1 MGKGRAVHRQNK
13 PQGHKAL
20 AAADKNIRNVVAF
33 LEGGPKAA
41 ALFPARISANR
52 GSYFQLVFHDG
63 EAVTDGVLLGS
74 PCGTFVAGG
83 KPRVRMATGD
93 IVLVEGSQKARECRK
108 LGKTLVVDIVGH
120 LSKRYAQLAFRS
132 GRMHKAVYG
141 KDEAEDELFDYS
153 EEEDEEDEGSDGE
166 LEVTKKRGKA
176 RAKKATGAAGRGS
189 GGKTGLGGIV
199 RPNAHATVRDALED
213 TAYAAAVVAHE
224 TDGPDEEE
232 MRMLRAFAREEP
244 PDAPVA
250 GGSNAAGPGGPVP
263 LVASPLRERSGFG
276 LYEAAAEEEA
286 PLILRKGAVPEN
298 WEDEDDL
305 DIDNI

>member
-20 AAADKNIRNVVAF
+20 AAADKNIRNIAAF
-33 LEGGPKAA
+33 LEGGGAA
-41 ALFPARISANR
+41 APARISANR

-93 IVLVEGSQKARECRK
+93 IVLVEGSQKARECRQMK
-108 LGKTLVVDIVGH
+108 KTLVVDIVGH

-132 GRMHKAVYG
+132 GRLHKAVYG
-141 KDEAEDELFDYS
+141 KDEAEDGLFDYS

-176 RAKKATGAAGRGS
+176 RAKKVTGAAGRGS
-189 GGKTGLGGIV
+189 GGKTGLGDV
-199 RPNAHATVRDALED
+199 TRPTARATVRDALED

-224 TDGPDEEE
+224 TDGPDEDE
-232 MRMLRAFAREEP
+232 MRILRAFAGEERAA
-244 PDAPVA
+244 APVA
-250 GGSNAAGPGGPVP
+250 GGSNAAGPGGPAP
-263 LVASPLRERSGFG
+263 LVAAPLRERSGFG

-286 PLILRKGAVPEN
+286 PVILRRGAVPKN
-298 WEDEDDL
+298 WEDEDEL
-305 DIDNI
+305 DIDAI